1 MERTELYSFPTKFR
15 TKKLQQHA
23 SVLQKA
29 FYFLETTSLKTML
42 TSAVKRR
49 ELINFTIFSESAYTC
64 NLFLYSIV
72 RNKHNY

>member
-1 MERTELYSFPTKFR
+1 MERTELYSFPINSEP
-15 TKKLQQHA
+15 KKLQQHA

-49 ELINFTIFSESAYTC
+49 ELKKFTIFFRKCIY
-64 NLFLYSIV
+64 V
-72 RNKHNY
+72 